1 MRVAAPRPNTA
12 LRLFEHGNKPC
23 QRTRV
28 ETGRYRN
35 APTAGQFYMK
45 ACTVVPRLLAQQR
58 PLDQFN
64 RNKRDSRGA
73 VRGGS
78 GLVCSTWS
86 ASTLSAIVVQR
97 CRGDTM
103 LTEKYSSRQTAAFKL
118 HNQLIRFFP
127 APATTCAR
135 YLCLIH
141 EPSTSPSEILEK
153 YGLTRADTMQRLS
166 DDFSGLG

>member
-1 MRVAAPRPNTA
+1 MRVAAPKPNTA
-12 LRLFEHGNKPC
+12 LRLFEHGNQPC

-35 APTAGQFYMK
+35 APTAGQFHMK
-45 ACTVVPRLLAQQR
+45 ACTVIHRLSMER
-58 PLDQFN
+58 RMLDQFDGD
-64 RNKRDSRGA
+64 KRARSGA
-73 VRGGS
+73 GCGGS

-103 LTEKYSSRQTAAFKL
+103 LTAKYSSRQTAAFKL

-127 APATTCAR
+127 APATTC
-135 YLCLIH
+135 
-141 EPSTSPSEILEK
+141 
-153 YGLTRADTMQRLS
+153 DT
-166 DDFSGLG
+166 F